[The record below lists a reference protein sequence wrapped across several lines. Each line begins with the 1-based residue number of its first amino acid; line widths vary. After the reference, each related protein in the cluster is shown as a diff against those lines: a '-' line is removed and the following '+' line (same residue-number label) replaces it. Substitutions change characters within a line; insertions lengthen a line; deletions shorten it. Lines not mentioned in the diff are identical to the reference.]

1 MPFNNDFDI
10 TNELDLGGLE
20 EAVVIDIDEINS
32 TAESNSINLCNN
44 LEKIYGNQEF
54 MDAHPDYKK
63 RLDIEVESLRVL
75 IKMKLADEHV
85 HDVAVKAIAANP
97 SNASM
102 YTSMIKVQASI
113 LDIQKRMDEVVKN
126 INSLLKG
133 YQTELNFDDNNVR
146 DCHQEYDNSNIQR
159 GSRAFIQEMN
169 REIQNQTKAI

>member
-1 MPFNNDFDI
+1 MANDFDI
-10 TNELDLGGLE
+10 TSELNIEELE
-20 EAVVIDIDEINS
+20 DPIFIDIDEINRD
-32 TAESNSINLCNN
+32 AECNSITLCNN
-44 LEKIYGNQEF
+44 LEKIYGNREF

-75 IKMKLADEHV
+75 IKMKIADEHV

-126 INSLLKG
+126 INNLLKG
-133 YQTELNFDDNNVR
+133 YQTELNFDDNSTQDFHPEN
-146 DCHQEYDNSNIQR
+146 DNPNIQR
-159 GSRAFIQEMN
+159 GTRAFIREMN
-169 REIQNQTKAI
+169 KDMSAQPQAI